1 MRKSFFALLSFA
13 ALLALPASALAQGGD
28 SSIRGTV
35 TDDSGAVLPGVTVTA
50 MSPALIAPEV
60 AVTDSQG
67 TYRMLNLPVG
77 EFTIEAALS
86 GFATYRQ
93 EGLLVR
99 ASTNIAV
106 DIAMAISSVQETIT
120 VTAETPMLEVTRPG
134 NILTIEGD
142 FQRDLPIQARGNWSD
157 FLEMTPGVN
166 ARPFDDGSG
175 RMVYFG
181 HATEHFS
188 HVIQLEGMAAAG
200 YNDSQVTYVGMGAD
214 LIEDASVKTGGAEAK
229 DPMGTGLIINIVTKS
244 GGNDLSASAAY
255 DHQEYDWGTGNENGL
270 GGFFGDNELPSDFDP
285 FASEK
290 ANFAS
295 MGVYELPDEV
305 VAGFGEPTAHLV
317 HQADFSVGGPIM
329 RDKAWFFATYRYAD
343 LAAKI
348 SRNPLDVNFLN
359 QLSGIQLGS
368 GLGTTPT
375 YSSFA
380 NTTGSHQPYAK
391 LTAQLSPNH
400 ELSAYY
406 QRDNVNNTS
415 NREYDLAPRYV
426 VKTGGNLLGAKLTS
440 VFGDN
445 TTGQFLASWNNKA
458 GEVNRDAQ
466 PQIDSI
472 PLYLEIH
479 NGFDVDPSGETEGGG
494 RVAAMGS
501 GNGSVRPTRLLLLRA
516 DLTHYLDDVA
526 GSHEI
531 GFGVYAAPWNRY
543 PETRVYADFGGWN
556 SEQHAP
562 IDANG
567 NLVLDDY
574 SSAVGTVWF
583 SRTRAGDENTAAAEL
598 LRRDARDRD
607 IAFYLQDAWKPFDR
621 LTLNIGVR
629 ADFVKRYDGILNID
643 RMDTLALGPRA
654 GFSYMLTE
662 DARTV
667 LRGSYG
673 RVHEQMN
680 GRDQVTTSHA
690 GATIGSYSEFDHNGD
705 GVPDHSDYSPPRSG
719 ISPEFLFDSDIGQ
732 PFVDEFIGGIR
743 RQFPGQFAMDV
754 AIVHRRYNDNY
765 AYLEQNGF
773 YPSSSPA
780 PVPLGE
786 FQFGRVSGVDPDHGT
801 VLQQTNN
808 AWSQLIY
815 TAIEITSTRRTDRMS
830 ATLNINR
837 QWQHYGGDWNPNDPA
852 RYISPEKFNNDKT
865 LNMPRGNNEHN
876 SLPSSSYGPTWRQF
890 SIRGGVTYLLPWDIT
905 AGASYTANA
914 GPWTGPI
921 IDQLASDDPEVTQ
934 YGPGRANNRRPNP
947 LSTRFRF
954 VGQDRGDLQ
963 VQAPTVHTVGLS
975 LGKIF
980 DLGAAQFEFTA
991 QVFNLLDSYDHNQY
1005 SYSSANRTYVPN
1017 FLQLRSRQNARTLLL
1032 RANIRF

>member
-50 MSPALIAPEV
+50 TSPALIAPEV

-181 HATEHFS
+181 HATEHFA
-188 HVIQLEGMAAAG
+188 HVIQLEGMAASG
-200 YNDSQVTYVGMGAD
+200 YDDAQVTYVGMGAD

-255 DHQEYDWGTGNENGL
+255 DHQEYDWGTGDENGL
-270 GGFFGDNELPSDFDP
+270 GGFFGDNELPPGFDP
-285 FASEK
+285 FASQK

-295 MGVYELPDEV
+295 MGVFDPPDEV
-305 VAGFGEPTAHLV
+305 VAGAGTPTAHLV
-317 HQADFSVGGPIM
+317 HQADFSLGGPIM
-329 RDKAWFFATYRYAD
+329 RDRAWFFATYRYAD

-348 SRNPLDVNFLN
+348 SRSPLDVALLT
-359 QLSGIQLGS
+359 QLSGIQLAS
-368 GLGTTPT
+368 GLPAAPT
-375 YSSFA
+375 YSAFP
-380 NTTGSHQPYAK
+380 NTTTSHQPYAK
-391 LTAQLSPNH
+391 LTAQLSGNH
-400 ELSAYY
+400 EFSAYY
-406 QRDNVNNTS
+406 QRDGVENTS
-415 NREYDLAPRYV
+415 NREYDLAPRYTV
-426 VKTGGNLLGAKLTS
+426 TTGGDLFGAKLTS
-440 VFGDN
+440 VFGVN
-445 TTGQFLASWNNKA
+445 TTGQFLASLNTKARENAWN
-458 GEVNRDAQ
+458 AQ
-466 PQIDSI
+466 PQYDSI

-479 NGFDVDPSGETEGGG
+479 KDFTVNSSGTTGNGG
-494 RVAAMGS
+494 RIAAMGS
-501 GNGSVRPTRLLLLRA
+501 GNGLVRPTRLLLVRA
-516 DLTHYLDDVA
+516 DMTHYLDDLA

-531 GFGVYAAPWNRY
+531 GFGVYAVPWNRY
-543 PETRVYADFGGWN
+543 GQTTEYSNFGGWR
-556 SEQHAP
+556 SEWHAP
-562 IDANG
+562 VDANG
-567 NLVLDDY
+567 DLTSDL
-574 SSAVGTVWF
+574 SQAVGTVWYRRLR
-583 SRTRAGDENTAAAEL
+583 SGDENAAADEL
-598 LRRDARDRD
+598 ETRDARDRD
-607 IAFYLQDAWKPFDR
+607 IALYLQDAWKPTDR

-654 GFSYMLTE
+654 GFSFLLTE

-680 GRDQVTTSHA
+680 GRDRITSVHG
-690 GATIGSYSEFDHNGD
+690 GATIGSYNEYDHNGD
-705 GVPDHSDYSPPRSG
+705 GVPDHSVYSAPSSN
-719 ISPEFLFDSDIGQ
+719 ISPEFLFDPEVGQ
-732 PFVDEFIGGIR
+732 PFVDEFIGGVR
-743 RQFPGQFAMDV
+743 QQFPGQFAMDV
-754 AIVHRRYNDNY
+754 AVVHRRYNDNY
-765 AYLEQNGF
+765 ALLEQNGF

-786 FQFGRVSGVDPDHGT
+786 FQFGRVSGIDPDRGT
-801 VLQQTNN
+801 VYQQTNN
-808 AWSQLIY
+808 SWSQLVY

-837 QWQHYGGDWNPNDPA
+837 QWQHYNGDWNPNDPA
-852 RYISPEKFNNDKT
+852 RYISPEKFNNNKT
-865 LNMPRGNNEHN
+865 LNMPRGNNEEN

-905 AGASYTANA
+905 AGVSYTAGA

-921 IDQLASDDPEVTQ
+921 TNQLDADDPEVTQ
-934 YGPGRANNRRPNP
+934 YGPGAANNGKDNP
-947 LSTRFRF
+947 LNTRFRL

-963 VQAPTVHTVGLS
+963 VKAPTVHTIGLS
-975 LGKIF
+975 LGKVF
-980 DLGAAQFEFTA
+980 DFGPAQFEFTA
-991 QVFNLLDSYDHNQY
+991 QVFNLMDAYDHNQY
-1005 SYSSANRTYVPN
+1005 SYSSANRTYSPN

-1032 RANIRF
+1032 RANLRF

>member
-1 MRKSFFALLSFA
+1 MRKSIFALLSFA

-50 MSPALIAPEV
+50 SSPALIQAETV
-60 AVTDSQG
+60 VTDSQG
-67 TYRMLNLPVG
+67 TFRLLNLPVG
-77 EFTIEAALS
+77 EFTIEASLS
-86 GFATYRQ
+86 GFATSRQ
-93 EGLLVR
+93 EGILVR

-134 NILTIEGD
+134 NILTIEGE

-181 HATEHFS
+181 HATEHFA

-200 YNDSQVTYVGMGAD
+200 YNDSQITYVGMGAD
-214 LIEDASVKTGGAEAK
+214 MIEDASVKTGGAEAK

-255 DHQEYDWGTGNENGL
+255 DRQEYAWGTGDEDGL
-270 GGFFGDNELPSDFDP
+270 GGFFGDNDLPDGFDP

-295 MGVYELPDEV
+295 MGVYEPPDTV
-305 VAGFGEPTAHLV
+305 NAGAGSPTAHLV
-317 HQADFSVGGPIM
+317 SQADFSLGGPLM
-329 RDKAWFFATYRYAD
+329 RDKAWFYATYRYAD
-343 LAAKI
+343 LAARI
-348 SRNPLDVNFLN
+348 SRSALDINFLN
-359 QLSGIQLGS
+359 QLSGLSLAS
-368 GLGTTPT
+368 GLGTSPT
-375 YSSFA
+375 YSAFP
-380 NTTGSHQPYAK
+380 NTTKSHQPYVK
-391 LTAQLSPNH
+391 LTAQLSANH
-400 ELSAYY
+400 ELSGYY
-406 QRDNVNNTS
+406 QRDQLNNTS
-415 NREYDLAPRYV
+415 NREYDIAPRYV
-426 VKTGGNLLGAKLTS
+426 VKTGGDLFGAKLTS

-458 GEVNRDAQ
+458 AEVNREAQ
-466 PQIDSI
+466 PQFDSI

-479 NGFDVDPSGETEGGG
+479 NGFDVNSSGTTANGG
-494 RVAAMGS
+494 RIAAMGT
-501 GNGSVRPTRLLLLRA
+501 GNGTVRPTRLLLLRA

-543 PETRVYADFGGWN
+543 PQTTVYSNFGGWR
-556 SEQHAP
+556 SEWHAP
-562 IDANG
+562 VDANG
-567 NLVLDDY
+567 DLTADL
-574 SSAVGTVWF
+574 SQAVGTVWYRRLR
-583 SRTRAGDENTAAAEL
+583 SGDANGAADEL
-598 LRRDARDRD
+598 KTRDARDRD
-607 IAFYLQDAWKPFDR
+607 IAFYLQDAWKPTDR

-629 ADFVKRYDGILNID
+629 ADFVKRYDGVRDLT

-654 GFSYMLTE
+654 GFSYMLTS

-680 GRDQVTTSHA
+680 GRDNITSSHS
-690 GATIGSYSEFDHNGD
+690 GASIGSYNEYDHDGD
-705 GVPDHSDYSPPRSG
+705 GVPDHSIYTPPSAG
-719 ISPEFLFDSDIGQ
+719 IPAEYLFDPEVGQ
-732 PFVDEFIGGIR
+732 PFVDEFIGGV
-743 RQFPGQFAMDV
+743 RQQFAGQFAMDV
-754 AIVHRRYNDNY
+754 AVVHRRYQDNY

-773 YPSSSPA
+773 YPESAPA

-786 FQFGRVSGVDPDHGT
+786 FQFGRVPNIGLDYGT
-801 VLQQTNN
+801 INQQTNN
-808 AWSQLIY
+808 SWSQLVY
-815 TAIEITSTRRTDRMS
+815 TALEITSTRRTDRMS

-837 QWQHYGGDWNPNDPA
+837 QWQHYNGDWNPNDPA
-852 RYISPEKFNNDKT
+852 RYISPEKFNNNKA

-876 SLPSSSYGPTWRQF
+876 SLPTSSYSPTWRQF
-890 SIRGGVTYLLPWDIT
+890 SVRGGVTYSFPWDIT
-905 AGASYTANA
+905 AGVSYTANA
-914 GPWTGPI
+914 GPWSGPI
-921 IDQLASDDPEVTQ
+921 THRYASDDPIVAQ
-934 YGPGRANNRRPNP
+934 YGPGQTNNGRTNP
-947 LSTRFRF
+947 LSTRYRL

-963 VQAPTVHTVGLS
+963 VQAPTVHTVGMS
-975 LGKIF
+975 IGKTIDF
-980 DLGAAQFEFTA
+980 GAAQLEVTA
-991 QVFNLLDSYDHNQY
+991 QVFNLMDAYNHNQY
-1005 SYSSANRTYVPN
+1005 TYSSANRTYSPN
-1017 FLQLRSRQNARTLLL
+1017 FLQLRSRQNARTLLIRTNL
-1032 RANIRF
+1032 RF